1 MKHDYIKDL
10 TNLILHLDYSSKVG
24 VVKLKTISGT
34 VLARGNNQN
43 DCLYLFF
50 KSLGFKL
57 DTDYLDI
64 WTLQHEGNELL
75 KKAGANYQVCYAG
88 EVNKYVDLLHLK
100 KINN

>member
-34 VLARGNNQN
+34 VLARGNTQN
-43 DCLYLFF
+43 ECLQQLFKF
-50 KSLGFKL
+50 LGFFNL
-57 DTDYLDI
+57 SNYELDI
-64 WTLQHEGNELL
+64 WTLQHEGNKLF
-75 KKAGANYQVCYAG
+75 AGSSYQVYYAG